1 MQSCAS
7 ARFAA
12 WSVRLADRAW
22 TGTRRRHGWRRGRY
36 RCRCCAQDRRRGCAA
51 ASVLH
56 PGDPGVP
63 HRDWSATGCCRGYRD
78 FCVLRCA
85 RASFVFP
92 CLIIELCHFLWWIGY
107 GRGEPPPR
115 AARPA
120 TGVGTLPAPRAAE
133 PPPEAVRAVRV
144 AYRRRGAALTVPG
157 RDRAGRR
164 GVDRDACG
172 RAAAC
177 CVLLCALN
185 TEQKVE

>member
-1 MQSCAS
+1 MAPRPVSLPLLRPGQAP
-7 ARFAA
+7 R
-12 WSVRLADRAW
+12 VRRC
-22 TGTRRRHGWRRGRY
+22 HG
-36 RCRCCAQDRRRGCAA
+36 
-51 ASVLH
+51 VLH

-63 HRDWSATGCCRGYRD
+63 RRDWSATGCCRGYRD

-157 RDRAGRR
+157 RDRAAGEVWTETRAD
-164 GVDRDACG
+164 VPP
-172 RAAAC
+172 RAAFCGLTIQSRKLSSCFDLWPKRRATNNNP
-177 CVLLCALN
+177 VSPSS
-185 TEQKVE
+185 Q